1 MDIEKLKEQFDAPAK
16 SIFDEKERA
25 FIAERY
31 NIGNVVRSLAG
42 EQGRGA
48 DIGFEREVSREMNAR
63 RHPTNVSNGAI
74 TVPYCALVR
83 TLGKGNGGAALVAT
97 DLLSEEYVSPLAARL
112 ILGKAGAKYID
123 GLVGDISIPKGSNA
137 GAYWITSEGGN
148 ATKVTPNFTQVNGTP
163 HTVGAYVDIT
173 HKLAMQSS
181 LPAQNLVGELILG
194 AVAREI
200 DTAGLS
206 GTGSDGQP
214 LGLVGTTGINE
225 VEDIVPDAPK
235 YLDLL
240 NFVAALDDANIDMD
254 TLKWLAP
261 SRVRAKLAATI
272 DAAIVENKAKTENV
286 GAITSARYLCDKN
299 IVADYP
305 LLTSNLCPAKK
316 LILGDFKQLILAGWG
331 EGVDLIVDHYSCS
344 TSGAIRIV
352 ALKDVDVL
360 VRYPEAFAVGQILA

>member
-1 MDIEKLKEQFDAPAK
+1 MDINKMKEQFAAPAK
-16 SIFDEKERA
+16 SIFDAAERA
-25 FIAERY
+25 LIAERY
-31 NIGNVVRSLAG
+31 DISKVLHSLMHRKAV
-42 EQGRGA
+42 E
-48 DIGFEREVSREMNAR
+48 GFEAEISDEMNAR
-63 RHPTNVSNGAI
+63 RHPTETNLGAVA
-74 TVPYCALVR
+74 VPYCALVR

-97 DLLSEEYVSPLAARL
+97 DLLSDEYISPLSERL
-112 ILGKAGAKYID
+112 VLRKAGARFID
-123 GLVGDISIPKGSNA
+123 GLVGDISIPKGGNV
-137 GAYWITSEGGN
+137 GAYWITSEGN
-148 ATKVTPNFTQVNGTP
+148 PATKVTPNFTQVNGTP

-181 LPAQNLVGELILG
+181 LPAQNLVGELILN
-194 AVAREI
+194 AVARAI
-200 DTAGLS
+200 DTAGLC

-240 NFVAALDDANIDMD
+240 NFVAALDAANIDMD
-254 TLKWLAP
+254 ALKWLAP

-299 IVADYP
+299 MVADYP

-316 LILGDFKQLILAGWG
+316 AILGEFSQLILAGWG
-331 EGVDLIVDHYSCS
+331 EGVDLLVDHYSCS

-352 ALKDVDVL
+352 AFKDADVL
-360 VRYPEAFAVGQILA
+360 VRYPEAFAIGQILS